1 MTLMLMSMLAAAP
14 ETNDGIVQVIMSIA
28 VFAAVFLL
36 TITLFGQT
44 GEVRISPQREAAI
57 LTGHDDR
64 RTVFEQVGLRRLMW
78 LLLLV
83 AHHLAIPGPKRWIQR
98 KLVAAGSPNYYTPEE
113 YLALAMLTGLATSLV
128 ASLGAFIAS
137 GGTFNLLVMAG
148 GFLLGTL
155 LSLFQLYDRAGS
167 RVREIS
173 QRVPYALDLISL
185 AMGAGATFTEAVQ
198 TVVREDHEDPFNEEL
213 RALLAEMELGTTRRR
228 ALANMA
234 ERVPLEPL
242 RAIVSSVTQAEELGT
257 PLAMVLHAQATL
269 MRQHRSVQAENTAA
283 AASVKILLPSLLILI
298 AVILTLFSPMILRG
312 LAGKTLY

>member
-1 MTLMLMSMLAAAP
+1 MALMLMSMLATAP
-14 ETNDGIVQVIMSIA
+14 ETNDAILQIIMSA
-28 VFAAVFLL
+28 GVFAAAILL
-36 TITLFGQT
+36 TITLFGQRS
-44 GEVRISPQREAAI
+44 EVRMSPQREAAI
-57 LTGHDDR
+57 LTGHEDR
-64 RTVFEQVGLRRLMW
+64 RTVFEQVGLRRFMW
-78 LLLLV
+78 LLLLM

-113 YLALAMLTGLATSLV
+113 YLALSFLTGITTGLAAGL
-128 ASLGAFIAS
+128 AAFITT
-137 GGTFNLLVMAG
+137 GGTFNLLFMAVG
-148 GFLLGTL
+148 LIIGLM
-155 LSLFQLYDRAGS
+155 LSLFQLYDRAAT
-167 RVREIS
+167 RVRDIS
-173 QRVPYALDLISL
+173 RRVPYALDLISL

-228 ALANMA
+228 ALANLA
-234 ERVPLEPL
+234 DRVPLEPL

-257 PLAMVLHAQATL
+257 PLATVLHAQATL
-269 MRQHRSVQAENTAA
+269 LRQHRSVKAENTAA